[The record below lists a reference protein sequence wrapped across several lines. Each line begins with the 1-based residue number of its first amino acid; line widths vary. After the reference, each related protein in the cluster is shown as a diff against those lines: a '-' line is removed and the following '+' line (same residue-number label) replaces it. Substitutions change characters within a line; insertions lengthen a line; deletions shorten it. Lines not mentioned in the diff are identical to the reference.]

1 MNVRGQSSLKGA
13 YLLLILAGLWLV
25 PTLVVAF
32 SPLRAQALVPELFG
46 SGKLKQ
52 ANLSIDIKKTT
63 SYTSSLFTSRD
74 NSSSSVNKT
83 SPDKGDKSKVNN
95 SSDTSTTSAPS
106 TKTTTPTGS
115 TTSVPTPKQAA
126 TYPTLSLVAK
136 PLKAVTLPAA
146 TLVSAGA
153 APVPSPVVL
162 TDGRP
167 RLVVLEPSDEG
178 WRVFGVAWYWWVA
191 MIILGGG
198 GAIATREFRRVTKT
212 EETWA

>member
-13 YLLLILAGLWLV
+13 YLLLILAGLWLM
-25 PTLVVAF
+25 PPLVVAF
-32 SPLRAQALVPELFG
+32 SPLRVQALVPELFG
-46 SGKLKQ
+46 SGKLRQ

-63 SYTSSLFTSRD
+63 SYTSSLFTSR
-74 NSSSSVNKT
+74 NSSSSSVNKT

-115 TTSVPTPKQAA
+115 TTSAPTPKQAA

-198 GAIATREFRRVTKT
+198 GAIAMREFRRVTKT